1 MDKKT
6 QRELSPGETEALIG
20 SAHTMLD
27 DHSWIKQSFMLE
39 RVYFLGV
46 FAGLRDIA
54 REEDLKGM
62 LIRLWAD
69 TAFNRAWDNT
79 FASTEMGRAF
89 VALDHSLH
97 DLASEAAPEGIRAD
111 SATEA
116 LDTLERTAASHERQ
130 IEVAGRHIQ
139 ELIALIRD
147 GVERCTAL
155 PTGSGAHRELIGE
168 QFAALRALEYWVRIV
183 SLLETDHDRW
193 KGLVP

>member
-1 MDKKT
+1 
-6 QRELSPGETEALIG
+6 
-20 SAHTMLD
+20 MLD

-139 ELIALIRD
+139 ELIARIRD
-147 GVERCTAL
+147 GVKRCTAP

-168 QFAALRALEYWVRIV
+168 QFSALRELEYWVRIV